1 MKAKS
6 IHADQLDLQG
16 TAAGHP
22 HTNEFSLLPG
32 FIGFYQDA
40 ERIKCEAHQVY
51 AMKEPEEVYAMKEPE
66 EHDAGISAREDIA
79 TQLAKTYR
87 G

>member
-6 IHADQLDLQG
+6 IHADQLDFQDM
-16 TAAGHP
+16 AAGHP
-22 HTNEFSLLPG
+22 QTNEFSLLPG

-40 ERIKCEAHQVY
+40 QRIKREAHQVY
-51 AMKEPEEVYAMKEPE
+51 AIKESEP
-66 EHDAGISAREDIA
+66 HDAGISSREDIPK
-79 TQLAKTYR
+79 QLAKMYR

>member
-6 IHADQLDLQG
+6 IHADQLDFQG

-22 HTNEFSLLPG
+22 QTNEFSLLPG

-51 AMKEPEEVYAMKEPE
+51 AMDESEL
-66 EHDAGISAREDIA
+66 HDAGISAREDIA

>member
-51 AMKEPEEVYAMKEPE
+51 AMKEPEE
-66 EHDAGISAREDIA
+66 HDAGISAREDIA

>member
-6 IHADQLDLQG
+6 IHADQLDFQD
-16 TAAGHP
+16 TSTYHP

-32 FIGFYQDA
+32 FIGLYQDA
-40 ERIKCEAHQVY
+40 QRIKCEAHQVY
-51 AMKEPEEVYAMKEPE
+51 AVNEPEP
-66 EHDAGISAREDIA
+66 HDAGISSREDIPK
-79 TQLAKTYR
+79 QLAKMYR